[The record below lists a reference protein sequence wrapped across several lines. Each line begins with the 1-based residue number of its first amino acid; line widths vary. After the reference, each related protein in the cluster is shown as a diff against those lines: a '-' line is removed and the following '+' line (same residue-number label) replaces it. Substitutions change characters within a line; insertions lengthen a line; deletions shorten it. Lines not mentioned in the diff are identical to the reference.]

1 MKEKLTIYG
10 SSYSNGKEKEF
21 EKEFE
26 IDFGNSLDNIG
37 ETDNLLSLL
46 ENPFSLI
53 LGGGDYEIK
62 GRKRFALIITF
73 FALTN
78 TVLFG
83 YSLFRLF
90 ATDFSG
96 EKLFYVFIVLCFGI
110 GLTINAGY
118 WAYLF
123 IRTETM
129 NLVYESAKPLVK
141 RLCEIAVEKVTGYLK
156 GKSKVSNKELT
167 NFIDFAKEVNESF
180 KSMPYFLRLA
190 IIHLL
195 KKIPI
200 AKFILERKNDFI
212 SGDKQIGAALLFKQ
226 IDNFAIKKFERNNTN
241 WVFWLWPLNVIWMS
255 LFIIFM
261 ID

>member
-1 MKEKLTIYG
+1 MKEKFTIYG
-10 SSYSNGKEKEF
+10 SSYSNGEEKEF

-26 IDFGNSLDNIG
+26 IDFGDSLENFG

-46 ENPFSLI
+46 ENPLSLI
-53 LGGGDYEIK
+53 LGGGNVKIK

-78 TVLFG
+78 TTLFG
-83 YSLFRLF
+83 YSLYRLVTTGF
-90 ATDFSG
+90 TG

-129 NLVYESAKPLVK
+129 KLVYESSKPLVE
-141 RLCEIAVEKVTGYLK
+141 RLCEIAVEKVTGFLK
-156 GKSKVSNKELT
+156 GKSKVGNKELT
-167 NFIDFAKEVNESF
+167 NFIDFAKEINEGF

-190 IIHLL
+190 IIYML

-200 AKFILERKNDFI
+200 AKFILERKNDFL
-212 SGDKQIGAALLFKQ
+212 SKDKQIGATLLFQQ
-226 IDNFAIKKFERNNTN
+226 IDKFALKKFEKNNTY
-241 WVFWLWPLNVIWMS
+241 WVFWLWPLNVIWML